1 MSKYLSRVYTFLVF
15 LFLYAPIAVLIF
27 FSFNNSRYRG
37 QWDGFSLRWYKE
49 LLDDRIIV
57 QAFYNTITIA
67 ILTTIVA
74 TVLGTIAAIGLS
86 NIKGVK
92 KKVIMNLNYMP
103 VVSPDILIGIS
114 LMILFIFSNIR
125 LGYLSL
131 LLAHITFCTPYVI
144 LSVLPKITQLN
155 KYLFEAALDLG
166 ATPWQAIRKVI
177 LPQIMPGIFT
187 GGLLAF
193 TLSLDDFVVSFF
205 TTGSGINTLPIA
217 IYSMAKR
224 GINPKINA
232 VSTILFVV
240 VLVLLIIVNKR
251 TNTEKK
257 EEGVN

>member
-1 MSKYLSRVYTFLVF
+1 MSRYLSRIYTFLVF

-67 ILTTIVA
+67 ILTTIIA

-86 NIKGVK
+86 NIKGIK
-92 KKVIMNLNYMP
+92 KKVIMNLNYIP

-114 LMILFIFSNIR
+114 LMILFIFSNIK
-125 LGYLSL
+125 LGYVSL

-144 LSVLPKITQLN
+144 LSVLPKISQLN

-166 ATPWQAIRKVI
+166 ATPGQAIRKVI

-232 VSTILFVV
+232 VSTILFIV

>member
-67 ILTTIVA
+67 ILTTLIA

-86 NIKGVK
+86 NIKGIK

-114 LMILFIFSNIR
+114 LMILFIFSNIK
-125 LGYLSL
+125 LGYVSL

>member
-1 MSKYLSRVYTFLVF
+1 M
-15 LFLYAPIAVLIF
+15 
-27 FSFNNSRYRG
+27 
-37 QWDGFSLRWYKE
+37 
-49 LLDDRIIV
+49 
-57 QAFYNTITIA
+57 
-67 ILTTIVA
+67 
-74 TVLGTIAAIGLS
+74 
-86 NIKGVK
+86 
-92 KKVIMNLNYMP
+92 
-103 VVSPDILIGIS
+103 
-114 LMILFIFSNIR
+114 
-125 LGYLSL
+125 
-131 LLAHITFCTPYVI
+131 
-144 LSVLPKITQLN
+144 
-155 KYLFEAALDLG
+155 G

-187 GGLLAF
+187 GGLLVF

-240 VLVLLIIVNKR
+240 VLALLIIVNKR

>member
-1 MSKYLSRVYTFLVF
+1 MSRYLSRIYTFLVF

-67 ILTTIVA
+67 ILTTIIA

-86 NIKGVK
+86 NIKGIK
-92 KKVIMNLNYMP
+92 KKVIMNLNYIP

-114 LMILFIFSNIR
+114 LMILFIFSNIK
-125 LGYLSL
+125 LGYVSL

-144 LSVLPKITQLN
+144 LSVLPKISQLN

-166 ATPWQAIRKVI
+166 ATPGQAIRKVI

-224 GINPKINA
+224 GINPKINE
-232 VSTILFVV
+232 VSTILFIV

>member
-1 MSKYLSRVYTFLVF
+1 MSKYISRVYTFLIF

-86 NIKGVK
+86 NVKGIK
-92 KKVIMNLNYMP
+92 KKVIMNLNYIP

-114 LMILFIFSNIR
+114 LMILFIFSNVK
-125 LGYLSL
+125 LGYISL
-131 LLAHITFCTPYVI
+131 LLAHITFCTPYVV

-155 KYLFEAALDLG
+155 KYLYEAAIDLG
-166 ATPWQAIRKVI
+166 ATPGQAIRKVI

-187 GGLLAF
+187 GALLAF

-205 TTGSGINTLPIA
+205 TTGSGVNTLPIA

-251 TNTEKK
+251 TNAEKK
-257 EEGVN
+257 EEGGN

>member
-37 QWDGFSLRWYKE
+37 QWDGFSLRWYIE

-125 LGYLSL
+125 LGYVSL

>member
-125 LGYLSL
+125 LGYVSL
-131 LLAHITFCTPYVI
+131 LLAHIT
-144 LSVLPKITQLN
+144 
-155 KYLFEAALDLG
+155 
-166 ATPWQAIRKVI
+166 
-177 LPQIMPGIFT
+177 
-187 GGLLAF
+187 
-193 TLSLDDFVVSFF
+193 
-205 TTGSGINTLPIA
+205 
-217 IYSMAKR
+217 
-224 GINPKINA
+224 
-232 VSTILFVV
+232 
-240 VLVLLIIVNKR
+240 
-251 TNTEKK
+251 
-257 EEGVN
+257 